1 MTLMF
6 LNGDG
11 MRGGRL
17 HHQLRGAALVA
28 ETNTAARYRFYAVG
42 GRFPALE
49 PVPDGGHAIAGEVYD
64 VPLAVL
70 RDHLLPAEP
79 DELELGIVELGNGGA
94 ALGMVLRRAFARPDD
109 LVDISAIGDWRRYR
123 GDQAR

>member
-28 ETNTAARYRFYAVG
+28 ATRTAPKYRFYAVG

-49 PVPDGGHAIAGEVYD
+49 PVTNGGHAIAGEVYE

-79 DELELGIVELGNGGA
+79 DELELGIIELDDGRA
-94 ALGMVLRRAFARPDD
+94 ALGMVLRRACTRPGD
-109 LVDISAIGDWRRYR
+109 LTDISVIG
-123 GDQAR
+123 

>member
-17 HHQLRGAALVA
+17 HHQLHGAALIA
-28 ETNTAARYRFYAVG
+28 AARTAPKYRFYAVG

-49 PVPDGGHAIAGEVYD
+49 PVPDGGHAVAGEVYE

-79 DELELGIVELGNGGA
+79 SELELGIVELDNGAA
-94 ALGMVLRRAFARPDD
+94 ALGMVLRRAFARPGD
-109 LVDISAIGDWRRYR
+109 LVDISAVGDWRKYR

>member
-17 HHQLRGAALVA
+17 HHQLRGAAPVA
-28 ETNTAARYRFYAVG
+28 EARTAPKYRFYAVG
-42 GRFPALE
+42 DRFPALE
-49 PVPDGGHAIAGEVYD
+49 PVPDGGHSIAGEVYD

-79 DELELGIVELGNGGA
+79 GELELGIVELDNGAA
-94 ALGMVLRRAFARPDD
+94 ALGMVLRRAFTRPAD
-109 LVDISAIGDWRRYR
+109 LVDISVIGDWREYR
-123 GDQAR
+123 DDRAR

>member
-1 MTLMF
+1 MF

-17 HHQLRGAALVA
+17 HHELRGAPLIAV
-28 ETNTAARYRFYAVG
+28 TRTAPAYRFYAVA

-49 PVPDGGHAIAGEVYD
+49 RVPGGGHAIAGEVYD
-64 VPLAVL
+64 VEMTVL

-79 DELELGIVELGNGGA
+79 AELELGVVELAGGGA
-94 ALGMVLRRAFARPDD
+94 ALGMLLRRPFAGPGE
-109 LVDISAIGDWRRYR
+109 LVDISDIGDWRAYR
-123 GDQAR
+123 AP